1 MNINTGAQQDL
12 HDLTARCN
20 QKGCLQ
26 VWGGDALRTPYRKFT
41 KVWHIT
47 PHKCPSNTKCKFQ
60 LVFSISV
67 AMPSNPHGVVFPPL
81 KSLIF
86 IFIFCVRLWGT
97 TKEAFVAYAIWLALE
112 YHQIFIH
119 QHATKA
125 IETTT
130 KHHTIMGIPSSSSSL
145 EE

>member
-1 MNINTGAQQDL
+1 MNIYTGAHQDS
-12 HDLTARCN
+12 HDLTARYN

-26 VWGGDALRTPYRKFT
+26 VWGGDALRTPYRKFA

-47 PHKCPSNTKCKFQ
+47 PHKRPSNTKCKFR
-60 LVFSISV
+60 LIFTVFI
-67 AMPSNPHGVVFPPL
+67 AMPSSPHGVVFPPL

-86 IFIFCVRLWGT
+86 ILFFCVRLWGT

-112 YHQIFIH
+112 YHQLFTH
-119 QHATKA
+119 RHATKA

-130 KHHTIMGIPSSSSSL
+130 KHHTIMGIPFSSSSL
-145 EE
+145 KE